1 MSYSKR
7 QFVTAALE
15 EIGLASYIF
24 DAQPEQLQSALT
36 RLDAMMA
43 NWNGKGIRLAYPLP
57 GSPGASSLDE
67 NTAVPDSANEA
78 VITNLAVRL
87 APSYGKA
94 VSADT
99 KATARD
105 AYNLLLSRAAMPPEQ
120 QLPDNMPAG
129 AGNKPWNLY
138 GTYINPPADPVLTG
152 GDGVLEFD

>member
-1 MSYSKR
+1 MAYTKR

>member
-1 MSYSKR
+1 MAYTKR

-138 GTYINPPADPVLTG
+138 GTYINPPVDPVLTG
-152 GDGVLEFD
+152 GEGELEFD